1 MPKVM
6 SNGIQLHYEEMGS
19 GPDTIVFSH
28 SYLVDHYH
36 FHYQM
41 EAFKDRYRC
50 IAFDHRGHGQS
61 EIADS
66 GYEMENL
73 YADAV
78 GFIEALDCGP
88 CHFVGLSTGGFI
100 GVRLGIRRPDLLKS
114 LVLMDTSADAEPR
127 EAVREYRQMLFVL
140 RWIGYWP
147 LMGRVMPI
155 FFGNKFLKDPV
166 RQDEV
171 KEWKIR
177 LKANDRKAMV
187 KFADGIFS
195 RSSCY
200 EEIDKIKTPTL
211 VIVGAD
217 DLTQPLEK
225 AQRMADRI
233 PGATLKVIPDA
244 AHLCTVDEPAAVN
257 AAIEKFLSR

>member
-1 MPKVM
+1 
-6 SNGIQLHYEEMGS
+6 
-19 GPDTIVFSH
+19 
-28 SYLVDHYH
+28 
-36 FHYQM
+36 
-41 EAFKDRYRC
+41 
-50 IAFDHRGHGQS
+50 
-61 EIADS
+61 
-66 GYEMENL
+66 
-73 YADAV
+73 
-78 GFIEALDCGP
+78 
-88 CHFVGLSTGGFI
+88 
-100 GVRLGIRRPDLLKS
+100 
-114 LVLMDTSADAEPR
+114 MDTSADAEPR
-127 EAVREYRQMLFVL
+127 EMVREYRQMLFVL